1 MLWNVF
7 VGIQFALVHSESFL
21 TQNLYRWL
29 DHSWVCRHSSF
40 LSLSEFSK
48 FWIST
53 SSFIILVPWDFFFFH
68 CTNSLVDI
76 FYVDVSMWKSF
87 LWSDLVSLGKKSYNL
102 LLCSCRNPGSRM
114 EEGAKDLR
122 IQYIHHD
129 PRSILSSLYLILP
142 PLCQLSQVLG
152 IFIPLPH
159 NFSS

>member
-1 MLWNVF
+1 MVRSLM
-7 VGIQFALVHSESFL
+7 GMQALI
-21 TQNLYRWL
+21 
-29 DHSWVCRHSSF
+29 
-40 LSLSEFSK
+40 LSLSLSLSLSVSLSQNFQ

-53 SSFIILVPWDFFFFH
+53 SSFVILVPWDIFFFY

-76 FYVDVSMWKSF
+76 FYRDVSMWKSF
-87 LWSDLVSLGKKSYNL
+87 LWSDSVSLGKKSYNL
-102 LLCSCRNPGSRM
+102 LLCSCRIPGSRM

-129 PRSILSSLYLILP
+129 PRSIFSSLNLILP
-142 PLCQLSQVLG
+142 SLCQLSQVLG